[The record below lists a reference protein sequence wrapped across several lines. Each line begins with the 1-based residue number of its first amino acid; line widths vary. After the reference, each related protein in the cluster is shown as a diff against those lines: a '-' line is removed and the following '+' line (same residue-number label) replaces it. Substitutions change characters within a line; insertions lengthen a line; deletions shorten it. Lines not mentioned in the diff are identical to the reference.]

1 MMIFL
6 IILILKIIRRS
17 KNFIYNQLYSR
28 KQDFLTLP
36 LSLELSFIFL
46 RLRFHVYEHLWI
58 PGGVK
63 RAVNSGML
71 VI

>member
-28 KQDFLTLP
+28 KQDFLTSSLFRTLVY
-36 LSLELSFIFL
+36 LSPFTIS
-46 RLRFHVYEHLWI
+46 RLRAL
-58 PGGVK
+58 
-63 RAVNSGML
+63 VNSGRR
-71 VI
+71 